1 MIDQDPPHDLRR
13 HTKEVRPILPI
24 GVSLVDE
31 PQVHL
36 MNERRRLQ
44 GVVGPLAP
52 KLARRDATQSLID
65 DWQQLIERAG
75 VATTPITEQ
84 RRDVA

>member
-1 MIDQDPPHDLRR
+1 MTCAATPRSAPDSANRGFVGRRAAGTPH
-13 HTKEVRPILPI
+13 
-24 GVSLVDE
+24 
-31 PQVHL
+31 
-36 MNERRRLQ
+36 ERAPSAARC
-44 GVVGPLAP
+44 GGPLAP